1 MIISE
6 SGNRTVI
13 DIITED
19 YCTGDVCS
27 YIFSSDNI
35 TTSYYVEVDVIGCT
49 TASYDTDNI
58 TSCKILYSIY
68 LCEDFIYISLSL
80 SFHMYILV

>member
-1 MIISE
+1 MVIISE

-19 YCTGDVCS
+19 YCTEDVCS

-49 TASYDTDNI
+49 TDYIWNV
-58 TSCKILYSIY
+58 
-68 LCEDFIYISLSL
+68 LC
-80 SFHMYILV
+80 